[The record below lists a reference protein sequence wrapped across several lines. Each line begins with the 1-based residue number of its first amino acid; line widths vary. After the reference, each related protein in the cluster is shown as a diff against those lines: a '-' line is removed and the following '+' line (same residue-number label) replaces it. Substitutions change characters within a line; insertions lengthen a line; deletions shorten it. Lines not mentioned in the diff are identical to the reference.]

1 METIT
6 LEINEKSTLGKA
18 IKTMLLAL
26 VNTTDVKII
35 DQDKYDEA
43 FVEKVLNAKKND
55 KRTRIKSSELWQSI

>member
-26 VNTTDVKII
+26 VNSTDVKII
-35 DQDKYDEA
+35 EQEKYDEA
-43 FVEKVLNAKKND
+43 FVDKVLNAKKND